1 MDKKHKC
8 LDVVT
13 SLSEFQDMLKK
24 IRFLIL
30 PFESGN
36 WGKRREKRQK
46 IEWIEKKNIF
56 QNF

>member
-8 LDVVT
+8 LDLVT
-13 SLSEFQDMLKK
+13 SLSELQDMLKK
-24 IRFLIL
+24 ICFLIL

-36 WGKRREKRQK
+36 CEKRREKRQK
-46 IEWIEKKNIF
+46 IEYIEEKNIF